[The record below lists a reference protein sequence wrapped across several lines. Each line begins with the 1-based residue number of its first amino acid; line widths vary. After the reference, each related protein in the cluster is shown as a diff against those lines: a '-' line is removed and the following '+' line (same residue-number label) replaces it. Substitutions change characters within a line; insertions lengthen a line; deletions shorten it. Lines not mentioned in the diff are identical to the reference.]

1 MVIIIRI
8 SAKLRR
14 VLIHGVLVSVRGLIC
29 HGVSHA
35 MGKMTPLTD
44 LHRCNLFANVWD
56 VLPRRTYHGFT

>member
-14 VLIHGVLVSVRGLIC
+14 VLTHGVLVSVRGLIY

-35 MGKMTPLTD
+35 MVKMIPLTD
-44 LHRCNLFANVWD
+44 LLKCNLFANVWD
-56 VLPRRTYHGFT
+56 VLPKGTYHGFT